1 MESRRIH
8 ERIIAVRDAIGSK
21 SNGRASA
28 ELAER
33 SADMPG
39 THPAFGAKPL
49 PSKIFY
55 RAEGDV
61 LSS

>member
-8 ERIIAVRDAIGSK
+8 ERIIAIRDAIGSK

-33 SADMPG
+33 IADMPG
-39 THPAFGAKPL
+39 ADL
-49 PSKIFY
+49 
-55 RAEGDV
+55 RAPRRYC
-61 LSS
+61 LS